1 MAASCLEMFKT
12 SSVDEE
18 EILKLVADHLLPP
31 PLLHAILQWR
41 LTKGEEIP
49 TPNTTEIV
57 VSKALFQ
64 LGFRIH
70 TYNFFRGLLHHF
82 KIELVHLNPNADLQ
96 IAIFVHLCEAYL
108 TILPNFSLFKY
119 YFFLKYQPSA
129 ANHQVIGRVGIQAW
143 MNWDFLALPLKNSLK
158 VGIPN
163 GSTMRTTN
171 LVWHPSLAIFPNLMG
186 PGLNSRLM
194 SRCQSC

>member
-1 MAASCLEMFKT
+1 
-12 SSVDEE
+12 
-18 EILKLVADHLLPP
+18 
-31 PLLHAILQWR
+31 
-41 LTKGEEIP
+41 
-49 TPNTTEIV
+49 V